1 MSGSDITT
9 ALATLNLCDGGDAA
23 LQGGTVTLDKFDKDK
38 YADLSDDGLT
48 ARVSGPAWQN
58 VRATVGAKE
67 GKVYWELTVIEVSGS
82 GLVRVGWSTDS
93 WAMDRHV
100 FARSE
105 NAPTP
110 GETHAPY

>member
-9 ALATLNLCDGGDAA
+9 ALATLNLCDGGDTAA
-23 LQGGTVTLDKFDKDK
+23 SVTLDKLDKDK
-38 YADLSDDGLT
+38 YVDLSEDGLT